1 MLQMLFQCKR
11 KCTTGNEFIALLFH
25 PADGLNTFP
34 GKTWSTACS
43 VLRKRTKAKP
53 NWQKREKSSTSP
65 FSVETVS
72 FPWNQF
78 RASSVYWFGHK
89 TKSHLFIILKR
100 CSSLVSE
107 ESLLPRGP
115 NRVVKPRFNR
125 FFSSLHILRIPW
137 QSQRYDGDYNTV
149 STTMICSYS
158 ITHTKNGL
166 DCP

>member
-1 MLQMLFQCKR
+1 MFQMLFQCKR
-11 KCTTGNEFIALLFH
+11 KCTTDNEFIVLLCH
-25 PADGLNTFP
+25 PAGGLNTFVTKL
-34 GKTWSTACS
+34 G
-43 VLRKRTKAKP
+43 VLHVRNRTKAKP
-53 NWQKREKSSTSP
+53 NLLKGEKSRTSP

-125 FFSSLHILRIPW
+125 FFSFLHILRIPW

-149 STTMICSYS
+149 STTLNRSYS
-158 ITHTKNGL
+158 ITYTKNGL